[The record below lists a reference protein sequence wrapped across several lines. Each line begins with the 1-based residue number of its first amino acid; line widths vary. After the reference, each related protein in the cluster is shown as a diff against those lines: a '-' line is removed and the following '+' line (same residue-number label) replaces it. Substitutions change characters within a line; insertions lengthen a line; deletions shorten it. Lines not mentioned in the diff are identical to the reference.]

1 MEKLSIVASR
11 FNDVKEIGEKGAELV
26 IMSEKVIT
34 NIRKV
39 IGLYEEGLS
48 NVNWSNNILQ
58 VGGEEAV
65 ECSIVIYSALK
76 EALAKIDKV
85 I

>member
-1 MEKLSIVASR
+1 MDKLATVGSR
-11 FNDVKEIGEKGAELV
+11 FNHLKEVGEKGAELV
-26 IMSEKVIT
+26 AMSEKVI
-34 NIRKV
+34 NNVRKV
-39 IGLYEEGLS
+39 VGLYEEGMGS
-48 NVNWSNNILQ
+48 TAWSGNLLQ